1 MFERVAVSLNW
12 PKEVW
17 SLLLQCR
24 LVGKAME
31 VFSTLSLEDRLQ
43 YETMKAAI
51 LRAYELVPEAYRQKF
66 RNHRKSGS

>member
-1 MFERVAVSLNW
+1 MDSNFSAFERTAVSLNW
-12 PKEVW
+12 PKDVW

-31 VFSTLSLEDRLQ
+31 VFSTLPLVESLQ
-43 YETMKAAI
+43 YEAVKTAI

-66 RNHRKSGS
+66 